1 MSRFTDLIQGK
12 KREAKKVTPKPKA
25 KVKPPAPKPT
35 PKPTPTPV
43 AAPVEPKPTPAPVPT
58 PPAPKPTPKPTPK
71 PEPVVVEN
79 PDESDDIEST
89 KPAAVS
95 PLVERARRQQEQ
107 STKDGGS
114 F

>member
-1 MSRFTDLIQGK
+1 MSRFTDFIQGNK
-12 KREAKKVTPKPKA
+12 EQPGQPKV
-25 KVKPPAPKPT
+25 
-35 PKPTPTPV
+35 
-43 AAPVEPKPTPAPVPT
+43 T

-71 PEPVVVEN
+71 PPAPVAPKPTPAPVPTPAPKPTPKPTPKPAPVVVEN

>member
-1 MSRFTDLIQGK
+1 MGARWQPGVGVSVPACSMRRAPHPSIP
-12 KREAKKVTPKPKA
+12 AP
-25 KVKPPAPKPT
+25 KPPAP
-35 PKPTPTPV
+35 V
-43 AAPVEPKPTPAPVPT
+43 

-71 PEPVVVEN
+71 PAPVVVEN

>member
-1 MSRFTDLIQGK
+1 MSRFTDFIQGNK
-12 KREAKKVTPKPKA
+12 EQPG
-25 KVKPPAPKPT
+25 
-35 PKPTPTPV
+35 
-43 AAPVEPKPTPAPVPT
+43 T

-71 PEPVVVEN
+71 PPAPVAPKPTPAPAPTPAPKPTPRPTPKPEPVVVEK

-89 KPAAVS
+89 KPSSVS
-95 PLVERARRQQEQ
+95 PLVERARKQQEEQ

>member
-25 KVKPPAPKPT
+25 KVKPPAPV
-35 PKPTPTPV
+35 PTPTPV

-58 PPAPKPTPKPTPK
+58 PPAPKPA
-71 PEPVVVEN
+71 PVVVEN

>member
-25 KVKPPAPKPT
+25 KTKPPAPVPAPVAPKPT
-35 PKPTPTPV
+35 PVPT
-43 AAPVEPKPTPAPVPT
+43 PTPAPVPT

>member
-25 KVKPPAPKPT
+25 KAKPPAPKP
-35 PKPTPTPV
+35 
-43 AAPVEPKPTPAPVPT
+43 APV
-58 PPAPKPTPKPTPK
+58 PTPK

>member
-1 MSRFTDLIQGK
+1 MSRFTDFIQGNK
-12 KREAKKVTPKPKA
+12 EQPGQPKVT
-25 KVKPPAPKPT
+25 PPAPKPT
-35 PKPTPTPV
+35 PKPIPKPTPPP
-43 AAPVEPKPTPAPVPT
+43 APVAPKPTPAPVPT
-58 PPAPKPTPKPTPK
+58 PAPKPTPKPTPK

-79 PDESDDIEST
+79 PDESDDIEAT

-107 STKDGGS
+107 SAKDGGT